1 VSAQTGTTR
10 PFLVVAL
17 RRFAA
22 LTLAGALL
30 SSCTKVGTSTPADG
44 GSARKNAFTVPHVL
58 RYATAEDIST
68 LNPVLNEQGTL
79 HIMASLTMAWL
90 FRFDHQN
97 RAIPELATVV
107 PTKENGGI
115 SADGKTIT
123 YHLRQ
128 DAKWSDGAEFTSED
142 VAFSVRTVLNP
153 ATNITSRTGFDLIT
167 RVETPDRFTAVFHLR
182 KPYSSFI
189 PRFFT
194 SGGANPCILPAHL
207 LAKLPDI
214 NQAPYNALPIG
225 IGPFKYQSW
234 KRSDSVT
241 MVPNPNYFRG
251 MPKLQKVVFQ
261 IIPDRNTMMTQ
272 LQSQS
277 LDLWYP
283 VPGSYFGRVN
293 KLPGYTYIRQ
303 PAYYFN
309 HQDFNVSSPKV
320 SDVRVRRAL
329 EYAMDRAEL
338 RHKIGHDVGYLQEG
352 IAPKTAPDYE
362 PELKFG
368 PFDLAKAN
376 QLLDQAGWVRGTDG
390 LRAKNGVKLL
400 LNYAAIAGLQD
411 VDQQL
416 ELIRSNFKKVGAD
429 LDIHHYSSA
438 TYFQPMQSGGIL
450 YGGKWDM
457 TGFAWGDDP
466 IGDFSFLYAC
476 DEIPPAGQNDLHWCN
491 QKVSAAAHALFTH
504 YDQDGRNKD
513 DAVVFQGLADDVPM
527 IVTTGREDIYIFNS
541 DLKNFH
547 PNDVTPFDDMMN
559 VDI

>member
-1 VSAQTGTTR
+1 MR
-10 PFLVVAL
+10 KL
-17 RRFAA
+17 AA
-22 LTLAGALL
+22 LLLTAGFIAG
-30 SSCTKVGTSTPADG
+30 CTKVGTQG
-44 GSARKNAFTVPHVL
+44 GTATGSSGPTGPNSFTQAHTL
-58 RYATAEDIST
+58 RYATAEDISS
-68 LNPVLNEQGTL
+68 LNPHLSQQTTL
-79 HIMASLTMAWL
+79 GLMSSLTMAFLIKW
-90 FRFDHQN
+90 DHQN
-97 RAIPELATVV
+97 QPIPELATEV
-107 PTKENGGI
+107 PTKANGGV
-115 SADGKTIT
+115 SDDGLTIT
-123 YHLRQ
+123 YHLRK
-128 DAKWSDGAEFTSED
+128 DAKWSDGAPFNADD
-142 VAFSVRTVLNP
+142 VVFSTNVVLNK
-153 ATNITSRTGFDLIT
+153 ANNEVSRVGWDSITKIG
-167 RVETPDRFTAVFHLR
+167 EPDKYTVVYHLS
-182 KPYSSFI
+182 KPYSPFI
-189 PRFFT
+189 VTFF
-194 SGGANPCILPAHL
+194 SSAGANPCVLPKHL
-207 LAKLPDI
+207 LASLPNI
-214 NQAPYNALPIG
+214 NNAAYNSLPVG

-251 MPKLQKVVFQ
+251 MPKLQKVVFE

-352 IAPKTAPDYE
+352 IAPKTAPYYD
-362 PELKFG
+362 PDIKFV

>member
-1 VSAQTGTTR
+1 MR
-10 PFLVVAL
+10 KLVAL
-17 RRFAA
+17 
-22 LTLAGALL
+22 LLACAFIAG
-30 SSCTKVGTSTPADG
+30 CTKVGTQGGTP
-44 GSARKNAFTVPHVL
+44 GSSGAAGPNSFTQAHTL
-58 RYATAEDIST
+58 RYTTAEDISS
-68 LNPVLNEQGTL
+68 LNPHLAQQTTL
-79 HIMASLTMAWL
+79 GLMSSLTMAFLVKW
-90 FRFDHQN
+90 DHKNQP
-97 RAIPELATVV
+97 IPELATEV
-107 PTKENGGI
+107 PSKANGGI
-115 SADGKTIT
+115 SADGLTIT
-123 YHLRQ
+123 YHLRK
-128 DAKWSDGAEFTSED
+128 DAKWSDGAPFNADD
-142 VAFSVRTVLNP
+142 VVFSTNVVLNK
-153 ATNITSRTGFDLIT
+153 ANNEVSRTGWDKIT
-167 RVETPDRFTAVFHLR
+167 KVDEPDKYTVVYHLS
-182 KPYSSFI
+182 KPYSPFVVT
-189 PRFFT
+189 FF
-194 SGGANPCILPAHL
+194 SSAGANPCVLPKHL
-207 LAKLPDI
+207 LANLPNI
-214 NQAPYNALPIG
+214 NNAAYNSLPVG

-241 MVPNPNYFRG
+241 MVPNRNYFRG
-251 MPKLQKVVFQ
+251 VPKLQKVVFQ
-261 IIPDRNTMMTQ
+261 IIPDRNTVMTQ

-283 VPGSYFGRVN
+283 VPGSYFARAN
-293 KLPGYTYIRQ
+293 KLSGYTYIRQ

-352 IAPKTAPDYE
+352 IAPKTAPYYD
-362 PELKFG
+362 PDIKLV

-438 TYFQPMQSGGIL
+438 TYFQPLQSGGIL

-466 IGDFSFLYAC
+466 IGDFSFEYAC

-491 QKVSAAAHALFTH
+491 QKVTAAAHALFTH
-504 YDQDGRNKD
+504 YDQGGRNKD
-513 DAVVFQGLADDVPM
+513 DAVVFQGLAEDVPM